1 MIHYIAT
8 IEDSQVKSLRLTTGD
23 NPAEGL
29 QEDGTTIVH
38 IDFPI
43 ENRMHFIETNY
54 WDGEWK
60 ERPKAPNT
68 LSSWD
73 GEKWTWDHEEL
84 MTQIRGVRNTLLA
97 KSDWT
102 QMPDSP
108 LSEDDKVYWQI
119 YREELRDLS
128 FVKEGVSNVDD
139 VEWPTRPE

>member
-1 MIHYIAT
+1 MINYIAT
-8 IEDSQVKSLRLTTGD
+8 IEDGQVKSLRLTTGD

-60 ERPKAPNT
+60 TREPSPNIYST
-68 LSSWD
+68 WNGSSW
-73 GEKWTWDHEEL
+73 EWDLEDL
-84 MTQIRGVRNTLLA
+84 MIGVRNVRNTLLS

-108 LSEDDKVYWQI
+108 LSEDDKLDWQI
-119 YREELRDLS
+119 YREELRSLS
-128 FVKEGVSNVDD
+128 FVQDNISNVKD
-139 VEWPTRPE
+139 VDWPKEPK

>member
-108 LSEDDKVYWQI
+108 LSEDDKV
-119 YREELRDLS
+119 
-128 FVKEGVSNVDD
+128 
-139 VEWPTRPE
+139 